1 MSQPNDA
8 GRQNGGTL
16 PKMSDVHV
24 IRQRAREILEDGA
37 VTSSYPKDKNAIVA
51 LLNVALATELV
62 CVLRYRRHHYVSRG
76 IRAKTVAVE
85 FLEHS
90 IQEQAHADLLA
101 ERIVQ
106 LGADPDSNPAH
117 LVARSHAEY
126 HEGTKLGD
134 MVRSDLIAERVAI
147 DSYRE
152 MIAYVGDRDSTT
164 RRLLE
169 GILAME
175 EHHADDLVDMLRDLP
190 KE

>member
-1 MSQPNDA
+1 MTLPQDM

-16 PKMSDVHV
+16 PKISDVTV
-24 IRQRAREILEDGA
+24 IRQRARENLEDGA
-37 VTSSYPKDKNAIVA
+37 VTSSYPEDKDAIVA

-76 IRAKTVAVE
+76 IRAKTVATE

-90 IQEQAHADLLA
+90 QQEQVHADQLA

-106 LGADPDSNPAH
+106 LGADPDFNPAH
-117 LVARSHAEY
+117 LAARSHAEY

-134 MVRSDLIAERVAI
+134 MVRADLIAERVAI

-169 GILAME
+169 SILAME
-175 EHHADDLVDMLRDLP
+175 EQHADDLVDMLRDLP
-190 KE
+190 KD